1 MAIDFGRAA
10 RGIATGYLS
19 AKIADTEAQDE
30 LNREFILQAGNQYY
44 NVDKPNFIADE
55 KKRTSNIELIS
66 TKLSPVYANY
76 ADARGLT
83 TDDTN
88 TKIFIDSIND
98 LSKEDQYK
106 VESSIISRKKERTK
120 TFDEQNK
127 FITDQFANLPG
138 GPGSMNITKMFFP
151 NEGQDIAEVGV
162 KQGDMAQST
171 ASLKSVMEIEGTGG
185 SFDIEIAR
193 HAATANQAS
202 RIFDTNFFDSNTRTY
217 NFNVGP
223 ESDLADDVKFLK
235 EGFEEVKAN
244 KYPFGFAT
252 YARDK
257 FIKSILEAQGIQN
270 YPTTY
275 AAYETKKETTTETPD
290 VPGGDTK
297 AVPGDGK
304 KFETV
309 DTSTIGY
316 TGDEKINLKSLRAQ
330 EGGGMASPDKLLND
344 YREVVAGI
352 NQSQES
358 DEVKEKALADARE
371 FLKTRLKELGLNPED
386 FTL

>member
-19 AKIADTEAQDE
+19 AKVADTAAQDE
-30 LNREFILQAGNQYY
+30 LNRDFILQATNQYF
-44 NVDKPNFIADE
+44 NVDKPNFVADE
-55 KKRTSNIELIS
+55 KKRENNVNLIS
-66 TKLSPVYANY
+66 TSLKPVYANY
-76 ADARGLT
+76 ADARGITLS
-83 TDDTN
+83 DAN
-88 TKIFIDSIND
+88 TKEFIKSIND
-98 LSKEDQYK
+98 LSNADQYK
-106 VESSIISRKKERTK
+106 IESTIIERKKERTQ
-120 TFDEQNK
+120 TFDEKNQ
-127 FITDQFANLPG
+127 FITDQFKNLKG
-138 GPGSMNITKMFFP
+138 GPGSTNITNMFFP
-151 NEGQDIAEVGV
+151 NEGQDIAKVGV
-162 KQGDMAQST
+162 KQGDV
-171 ASLKSVMEIEGTGG
+171 LPGEIKSVMEIEGTGG

-290 VPGGDTK
+290 VPSKDTK

-316 TGDEKINLKSLRAQ
+316 TGDQKINLKSLRSQ

>member
-19 AKIADTEAQDE
+19 AKIADTEAQDD
-30 LNREFILQAGNQYY
+30 LNRQFILQARNQYY
-44 NVDKPNFIADE
+44 NVDKPNFVADE
-55 KKRTSNIELIS
+55 KKREANINLIAS
-66 TKLSPVYANY
+66 EINPIVANY
-76 ADARGLT
+76 ADYTDRTLDKAT
-83 TDDTN
+83 TLRFIEQVKNLSDDERFN
-88 TKIFIDSIND
+88 
-98 LSKEDQYK
+98 L
-106 VESSIISRKKERTK
+106 ESTITQRKKERTQ
-120 TFDEQNK
+120 TFDDKHAHILNNETFK
-127 FITDQFANLPG
+127 SG
-138 GPGSMNITKMFFP
+138 GTGSMNMMKMFFP
-151 NEGQDIAEVGV
+151 KEGEDISEVGV
-162 KQGDMAQST
+162 KQGDMPMAEKITPLS
-171 ASLKSVMEIEGTGG
+171 EIIGTGKN
-185 SFDIEIAR
+185 FDIEIAR

-235 EGFEEVKAN
+235 EGFEEVKGN
-244 KYPFGFAT
+244 DYPFGFAT

-257 FIKSILEAQGIQN
+257 FIKSILEAQGIEN

-275 AAYETKKETTTETPD
+275 AAYEVKKETTTEKPD
-290 VPGGDTK
+290 VPSGDTK

-316 TGDEKINLKSLRAQ
+316 TGDEKINLKSLRSQ